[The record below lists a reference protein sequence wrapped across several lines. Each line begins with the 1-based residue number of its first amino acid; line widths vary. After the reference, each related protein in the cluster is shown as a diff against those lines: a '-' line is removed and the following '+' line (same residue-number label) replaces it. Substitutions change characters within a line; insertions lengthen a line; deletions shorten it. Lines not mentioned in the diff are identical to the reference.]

1 MALLRKIVYNVNWK
15 NGLDAW
21 SKIFSFHHPIASC
34 PETVPVDLGAP
45 TLSSRFHQPKNP
57 SEEKK
62 PKLSK
67 SERRKLRKQQAREKF
82 AAQNVQ
88 KAKEGE
94 KMEKAEDLETV
105 STTETGKNDDEN
117 LNENTNNSQNVSEKA
132 VSDSTCTVEKSA
144 QQETLEKEQA
154 PAPKKPKTTDQDPTK
169 PAFRVTCNRNG
180 QGHPFDSMG
189 AASNFGGAV
198 YNYFHWNVS
207 MKQFDIEVILNIEGN
222 EVSVCLAL
230 TRESLHRRYITA
242 FGPTA
247 LRATH
252 AYNMLR

>member
-21 SKIFSFHHPIASC
+21 SKIFSFHHPIASS

-45 TLSSRFHQPKNP
+45 TLSSRFHQPKDP
-57 SEEKK
+57 FEEKK
-62 PKLSK
+62 FKLSK
-67 SERRKLRKQQAREKF
+67 TERRKLRKQQAREKS

-88 KAKEGE
+88 KAKEE
-94 KMEKAEDLETV
+94 ENVEKAEDLETV
-105 STTETGKNDDEN
+105 STTETGKNDDKK
-117 LNENTNNSQNVSEKA
+117 LNENTNNFQNVSEKA
-132 VSDSTCTVEKSA
+132 LSESTVNKSA
-144 QQETLEKEQA
+144 QREMLEKEQA
-154 PAPKKPKTTDQDPTK
+154 SAPKKPKTTNQDPTK

-180 QGHPFDSMG
+180 QGHRFDSMG

-222 EVSVCLAL
+222 DVSVCLAL